1 MSLYG
6 DDCYFYYYSSC
17 NKGTMCPY
25 RHVPEARG
33 NETSCSLW
41 KAGHCARPSC
51 RFRHMEISVDRS
63 SIPCY
68 WESQPT
74 GCAKPHCPFKHYS
87 EKVETNPIEERCVI
101 APVNKSIIK
110 NLERSTPS
118 PTNQYSRSS
127 PKIGPVV
134 VNPSSDDSDEGSPLK
149 KQTEQNKTL
158 TEVTVTRPKIITFK
172 KNVADTNSPPPV
184 KVKTLEE
191 LRREKEMLQIINNS
205 LEKPLEDDLEPYKVL
220 QRSISPIRKIV
231 LETPEETEKE
241 PVLPERIMIVSNV
254 DNGKP
259 TPTVKGNVKSR
270 LGRKL
275 GGENEDSGLPPRQE
289 KPRPITSRLGLS
301 VSSTTKENKDDV
313 AEIKIKSLD
322 EIRKAKS
329 NKEAQPSQKKG
340 IRRITLVNEES
351 VKQSKTVK
359 TTGLTDIRKKR
370 TLGALKTQ
378 NETEQ
383 IDQDNVNK
391 SHEVQQENKK
401 KRMIH
406 LEKQKSAKQER
417 AIYVPPG
424 LKTSETSVSPTKRS
438 RLSSSPE
445 PEKSPEKSK
454 VRVKTFAELMAEKR
468 KKKEEE
474 EKTEVKIDKNIP
486 KKSTRT
492 NFTPIVFDL
501 NQKERMA
508 TPKVVAAS
516 LPFRHKKS
524 AFVTPLPTKSKNDSE
539 SLPEK
544 DVKTQIVRPVVSSG
558 TSSHYVKDVAIVPPS
573 SGSNNSHKNTESTH
587 QSQSKQKSIETLVHS
602 NKHSDNF
609 EKETNIPLILQSKEL
624 CNKGTGI
631 QPNVV
636 SPSDINTNVNVSN
649 VRNQKV
655 ISSVNVPNVRTEK
668 VTSSVNV
675 SNVKTEKVTSSVN
688 IPNAKTEKVT
698 SSINVPNVKA
708 KKVTSS
714 VNVPNVKAKKVTSAN
729 VKTEKVTSSV
739 NVKTEKVNVDANVT
753 QSSEAVLTPMT
764 VKRKSTSVGSDSDRK
779 KLRQSFNMSEE
790 EDLLFGDDDDN
801 NFTLSSEKYD
811 DDDDILGDIDALL
824 A

>member
-63 SIPCY
+63 NIPCY

-87 EKVETNPIEERCVI
+87 EKVETDPIEERCVI

-127 PKIGPVV
+127 PKIEPVV
-134 VNPSSDDSDEGSPLK
+134 VNPSSDD
-149 KQTEQNKTL
+149 
-158 TEVTVTRPKIITFK
+158 
-172 KNVADTNSPPPV
+172 TNSAPPIE
-184 KVKTLEE
+184 VKTLEE
-191 LRREKEMLQIINNS
+191 LRREKEMLQIINES
-205 LEKPLEDDLEPYKVL
+205 LEKPLEDDLEPYKVV

-231 LETPEETEKE
+231 LETPEKPQKE
-241 PVLPERIMIVSNV
+241 PVLPTRIKIVSNV

-270 LGRKL
+270 LSRKL
-275 GGENEDSGLPPRQE
+275 GVENKDSATPSLQE

-301 VSSTTKENKDDV
+301 ASSTTKENKDDV
-313 AEIKIKSLD
+313 TEIKIKSLD

-359 TTGLTDIRKKR
+359 TTGLTEIRKKR

-378 NETEQ
+378 NESEQ
-383 IDQDNVNK
+383 TDQDNVNK
-391 SHEVQQENKK
+391 SPVVQQENKK
-401 KRMIH
+401 KRLIH
-406 LEKQKSAKQER
+406 LDKQKSAKQER

-424 LKTSETSVSPTKRS
+424 MKTSETSVSPTKRS

-445 PEKSPEKSK
+445 SEKSPEKSK

-474 EKTEVKIDKNIP
+474 EKMEVKIQKNIP

-524 AFVTPLPTKSKNDSE
+524 AFVTPLPTKSENDSE
-539 SLPEK
+539 SLPAK
-544 DVKTQIVRPVVSSG
+544 DIKTQIVRPVVSTG
-558 TSSHYVKDVAIVPPS
+558 TSSHYIKDVAIVSPS
-573 SGSNNSHKNTESTH
+573 SGSNNSHNNTESTH
-587 QSQSKQKSIETLVHS
+587 QSPSKQKSKETLVDS
-602 NKHSDNF
+602 NHLK
-609 EKETNIPLILQSKEL
+609 KETSIPSVVQSKEL
-624 CNKGTGI
+624 HNKGTGI
-631 QPNVV
+631 KPIIV
-636 SPSDINTNVNVSN
+636 SASNINTTVNVS
-649 VRNQKV
+649 
-655 ISSVNVPNVRTEK
+655 NVRTEK

-675 SNVKTEKVTSSVN
+675 PDVKTEKVTSSVN
-688 IPNAKTEKVT
+688 VPDVKTEKVT
-698 SSINVPNVKA
+698 SSVNVPDVKTEKVTSSVIVPNVKAKKVTSSVNVPNVKA

-714 VNVPNVKAKKVTSAN
+714 VNVPNVKAKKVTS
-729 VKTEKVTSSV
+729 SV
-739 NVKTEKVNVDANVT
+739 NVKTEKVNVDSSVN
-753 QSSEAVLTPMT
+753 QSSEAVPIPLA
-764 VKRKSTSVGSDSDRK
+764 VKRKSTSVGSDSDKK

-790 EDLLFGDDDDN
+790 EDLLFGDDDK
-801 NFTLSSEKYD
+801 NFTLSS